1 MLDICH
7 TSLGTPEFGVG
18 TFVLT
23 LSAGIIAN
31 RMTADRAWVWVRT
44 EGHGSVSVSVRR
56 VPACL
61 PDD

>member
-7 TSLGTPEFGVG
+7 TSLGTLEFGVG

-31 RMTADRAWVWVRT
+31 RMTADRACGV
-44 EGHGSVSVSVRR
+44 GPHRR
-56 VPACL
+56 AWIGLGVGAARASVPAG
-61 PDD
+61 